1 MTGDH
6 MEDYMGLCGAL
17 RSTILKYRMGRDD
30 KLLVLEALLIF
41 DGEDGELLLEGF
53 QEDLE

>member
-17 RSTILKYRMGRDD
+17 RSTILKYRMGGDD
-30 KLLVLEALLIF
+30 KLLVLEALLTL